1 VSTTSSTDVEIRR
14 IDAARQADLLASFAP
29 LHYRAGT
36 PATFAQ
42 VLGAFDATSN
52 QPRCVGVLC
61 VSRPTLNGPWRARAW
76 PDLFGGHAPRSP
88 RDLAR
93 TLNLY
98 VRTISRVIVHPSF
111 RGVGVASRLVRTYLD
126 FPLTPLTETLA
137 AMGRV
142 SPLFQCCGMREV
154 ICPRSCRDRRL
165 LRALH
170 VRVLRPLDLVSLN
183 AATLALRAD
192 PSLAHE
198 VLTWTRASR
207 STRGRE
213 PDAGNH
219 DAVAKLL
226 VLASAGLI
234 ARPLVLVTP

>member
-1 VSTTSSTDVEIRR
+1 MTTTATNFEVRR
-14 IDAARQADLLASFAP
+14 IDNAAQADLLASFTP

-42 VLGAFDATSN
+42 VLGAFDATSARS
-52 QPRCVGVLC
+52 RCVGVLC

-76 PDLFGGHAPRSP
+76 PDLFAADAPRSP

-93 TLNLY
+93 TLNFY

-111 RGVGVASRLVRTYLD
+111 RGVGVASQLVHTYLD
-126 FPLTPLTETLA
+126 FPLTPLTESLS
-137 AMGRV
+137 AMGRI
-142 SPLFQCCGMREV
+142 SPLFQRSGMREV
-154 ICPRSCRDRRL
+154 ICPRSSRDRRL

-213 PDAGNH
+213 PDAGNQ
-219 DAVAKLL
+219 DAIAKLL
-226 VLASAGLI
+226 VLASAGLV
-234 ARPLVLVTP
+234 ARPLVFVTP